1 MRLILCN
8 AQKYAT
14 FQQVYMFG
22 LGKKDTE
29 KNSTQV
35 NQTFITAYKWFH
47 WFGGWFWAGK
57 TKNALQVNMFY
68 ACVRLLSNAIATTP
82 INIINKNNEQV
93 DIDLQFLLKNKPN
106 SQQTAFD
113 FWLKIAFDL
122 LVYGNAY
129 VLKTYAQGKVNS
141 LQLLSTEFVR
151 VFWNENGTK
160 RYEYNSNKGEKE
172 FNQDKI
178 IHYKM
183 LSLDGLYGLKPL
195 DLLIDS
201 FNVNSKLNK
210 FLETDNFP
218 PVLKTPE
225 ELLQDEQVT
234 ELAGQVSEKLQQN
247 PFILPKGF
255 ELLSSNSHSAFDKKF
270 AELKKFTNEEIARF
284 FNIPFGLVG
293 LDGASQPNVLD
304 TQNRILLQYALNPY
318 LRIIEQTTENALFDK
333 NNLLK
338 GFRVKFNRNAIL
350 LQTDANQRADYYG
363 KMKNDL
369 DVYDNAYIKQLED
382 IYA

>member
-1 MRLILCN
+1 
-8 AQKYAT
+8 
-14 FQQVYMFG
+14 MFG
-22 LGKKDTE
+22 LGKKNTE
-29 KNSTQV
+29 KNSVNV
-35 NQTFITAYKWFH
+35 NQTFITAYNWFNR
-47 WFGGWFWAGK
+47 FGGWFWVGK

-82 INIINKNNEQV
+82 VNIINKNNEKV

-122 LVYGNAY
+122 LVFGNAY
-129 VLKTYAQGKVNS
+129 VLKTYSQGKVIS
-141 LQLLSTEFVR
+141 LQLLSPEFVQ

-160 RYEYNSNKGEKE
+160 RYEYNSNKGVNE

-183 LSLDGLYGLKPL
+183 LSLDGLNGLKPL

-218 PVLKTPE
+218 PVMKTPE
-225 ELLQDEQVT
+225 ELMKDNQVT
-234 ELAGQVSEKLQQN
+234 ELAAQVNEKLQQK
-247 PFILPKGF
+247 PFILPQGF
-255 ELLSSNSHSAFDKKF
+255 ELILSNSHSAFDKKF

-318 LRIIEQTTENALFDK
+318 LRMIEQTTENALFDK
-333 NNLLK
+333 NLLLK
-338 GFRVKFNRNAIL
+338 GYRVKFNRNAIL
-350 LQTDANQRADYYG
+350 LQTDANQRADWYK
-363 KMKNDL
+363 KMVDL
-369 DVYDNAYIKQLED
+369 SVYDTDRIKQLED